1 MYVCRAETS
10 SGEAL
15 EALSLPLTVIWQH
28 MPYLM
33 EREGKRMKDMH
44 ACASMGAG

>member
-15 EALSLPLTVIWQH
+15 EALSLRLTVIWQH

-33 EREGKRMKDMH
+33 ERDGKRMH
-44 ACASMGAG
+44 VCASMGAHEP